1 MHSRGTEP
9 GSIPA
14 KKEMNKMSMSYQEIA
29 EKRQRDIENISED
42 EIVEKIKQFK
52 STISRREAIDCIL
65 YSRGQDDDL

>member
-1 MHSRGTEP
+1 
-9 GSIPA
+9 
-14 KKEMNKMSMSYQEIA
+14 MSMSYQEIA

-52 STISRREAIDCIL
+52 STISRREAIDRIL